1 MADEEPKADE
11 ISEANSE
18 VFGKLRDLAKD
29 LEAVVEHEN
38 RVLEEEPPGKEP
50 GASARPYVPSIPI
63 SRGATIF

>member
-1 MADEEPKADE
+1 MENDEPEADE

-29 LEAVVEHEN
+29 LEAVVEHER
-38 RVLEEEPPGKEP
+38 RVLEKEPPAKES
-50 GASARPYVPSIPI
+50 GAFARPYSLGIPI

>member
-29 LEAVVEHEN
+29 LEAVFEHES
-38 RVLEEEPPGKEP
+38 RVLEEEPPAKGP
-50 GASARPYVPSIPI
+50 GASVRPQAF
-63 SRGATIF
+63 GANFL